1 VGRAAVSGG
10 VMAVWAAIL
19 VTVVVAVGFAVGLAG
34 VYDGLNKGVTVGD
47 CGLELVGEPGPF
59 CGNG

>member
-1 VGRAAVSGG
+1 VTAG
-10 VMAVWAAIL
+10 VMAVWAVVL
-19 VTVVVAVGFAVGLAG
+19 VVVVVGIGYAVGLVG

-59 CGNG
+59 CGNY

>member
-1 VGRAAVSGG
+1 VSGG